1 MNIEAICE
9 DETGEK
15 MHFTLLLSFFN
26 FMSWNRVL
34 CFQNV
39 LLSVKILIDLD
50 IIYDENQGC
59 LAHIIIQD

>member
-1 MNIEAICE
+1 MNIEAICK

-15 MHFTLLLSFFN
+15 MHSRALLSFFN
-26 FMSWNRVL
+26 FMRWSRVS

-50 IIYDENQGC
+50 IIYDEN
-59 LAHIIIQD
+59 